1 MTDPALF
8 RNLTNE
14 NLVDQYPEKLVDI
27 HSYAKTEIIEFLAPA
42 LDSEED
48 VDARCELL
56 ASLREKL
63 CETLCEMF
71 PEYGGRVLY
80 NRRLLHTF
88 ANDIYY
94 IGNSIRNNNMDKGL
108 KVVFKPHTIQ
118 TGNGDDDVNPDVS
131 LINQSDVIETCL
143 LLRDSVVSLKSV
155 IQGLQQ
161 EVTDLKSHIRQ
172 LDTKVGAGRAT
183 VLVGT
188 QPRDNPVVQD
198 TPTEEEATE
207 QHNDGTQHAEPESTT
222 PNPLVLDTGNTT
234 NNTDNFQLP
243 RSHQKKIQSG
253 DMATPTPR
261 DGIVGTSTAQHSF
274 TGNSRPRKSQMKSIF
289 VGNGSSNTTV
299 TSLRHHLNSIGLSD
313 NVVDIQTVNTKY
325 SDAKSFCVT
334 LSSIDAENKAYNSLW
349 PDRVVVRPYRPP
361 KNKSYNTNN
370 YNYHKN
376 TTPNH
381 NKGNRYHRA
390 QNNSTKKPHN
400 QTSNGQWTQQYRN
413 NPGYNGNVSNV
424 PRAVPSQYM
433 AVPGRLPT
441 TAWSGIYP
449 GYNGQFMPLM
459 SLPNTI

>member
-27 HSYAKTEIIEFLAPA
+27 HSHAKTEIIEFLAPV

-80 NRRLLHTF
+80 NRRLLHTY

-131 LINQSDVIETCL
+131 LMEQSDVIETCL

-161 EVTDLKSHIRQ
+161 EVTDLKSHNRQ

-188 QPRDNPVVQD
+188 QPRENPVVQD
-198 TPTEEEATE
+198 TPTEGEATE
-207 QHNDGTQHAEPESTT
+207 QHNDGTHHAEPESATS
-222 PNPLVLDTGNTT
+222 NPLVQDSGNTT
-234 NNTDNFQLP
+234 INIDNFQLP
-243 RSHQKKIQSG
+243 RSHQKKVQSG
-253 DMATPTPR
+253 NMAAPTPR
-261 DGIVGTSTAQHSF
+261 EGIVRTSTAQHSF
-274 TGNSRPRKSQMKSIF
+274 TGNKRPRRNQMKSIF
-289 VGNGSSNTTV
+289 VGNGSTNTTV
-299 TSLRHHLNSIGLSD
+299 TSLRQHLNSIGLSD
-313 NVVDIQTVNTKY
+313 NVADIQIVNTKY
-325 SDAKSFCVT
+325 TDAKSFCVT
-334 LSSIDAENKAYNSLW
+334 LNSIDAENNAYSSDW

-361 KNKSYNTNN
+361 KIKSYNKNHQNTIPNTNIR
-370 YNYHKN
+370 K
-376 TTPNH
+376 
-381 NKGNRYHRA
+381 RYSGTH
-390 QNNSTKKPHN
+390 QNNSTKKSHN
-400 QTSNGQWTQQYRN
+400 QTSNGQWAKQYKN
-413 NPGYNGNVSNV
+413 NQWYNGNVKNV
-424 PRAVPSQYM
+424 PPAVPSQYM
-433 AVPGRLPT
+433 AVPSRLPT